1 MQELKDLVIAVVG
14 ATGAVGAEFLKIVE
28 QRHPQLYGLK
38 LLASSRSAG
47 QMLPVNGREFTVEET
62 TEDSFKGVDIAF
74 ISASTEASRHWAPL
88 AVAAGA
94 VVIDDSS
101 AFRMQEEVPLV
112 VPEVNGIDVTGHQG
126 IIAIPNCST
135 TPLVM
140 VAHPLRRVNPI
151 RRIIAD
157 TYQSVSGAGGAAVRE
172 LTEQTQA
179 LLKGHPVTPRQ
190 QPKQIGFN
198 VIPQIDSFLPNGYS
212 REEQKMMDES
222 RKILHAPEIKV
233 AATCVRVP
241 VFVSHSAAVHIE
253 FAEGM
258 QPAIAQAL
266 LMDMPGVRVLDNP
279 QQGEYPMPWD
289 VTGEDDVFV
298 GRIRRDE
305 SNHEGGR
312 REKWLSLWV
321 VSDNL
326 RKGAALNS
334 IQIAE
339 ELVARD
345 CLKPGATPRP
355 KFRVGEPES
364 WEERDFQQ
372 EWAYYRANIGDLLPQ
387 YADKHIA
394 IINRT
399 VVDVDDDRQALS
411 QRVRD
416 KYGNRSLIM
425 TRVTPGPQMIQNT
438 NIFLEKNFRAAAGSR
453 HKEVASV

>member
-14 ATGAVGAEFLKIVE
+14 ATGAVGAEFLKIIA

-38 LLASSRSAG
+38 LLASARSAG
-47 QMLPVNGREFTVEET
+47 QKLTVNGREFTVSET
-62 TEDSFKGVDIAF
+62 TEDAFKGVDLVF
-74 ISASTEASRHWAPL
+74 ISASTEASRHWAPR

-101 AFRMQEEVPLV
+101 AFRMQENVPLV
-112 VPEVNGIDVTGHQG
+112 VPEVNGRDVTWHQG

-135 TPLVM
+135 TPLTM
-140 VAHPLRRVNPI
+140 VAHPLHRVNPI

-157 TYQSVSGAGGAAVRE
+157 TYQSVSGAGGAAVQE
-172 LTEQTQA
+172 LKEQSQA
-179 LLKGHPVTPRQ
+179 LLQGHPVTPRH
-190 QPKQIGFN
+190 QPRQIGFN
-198 VIPQIDSFLPNGYS
+198 VIPQIDSFLPGGAT
-212 REEQKMMDES
+212 REEQKMVDES

-233 AATCVRVP
+233 LATCVRVP

-258 QPAIAQAL
+258 RPGIAHAL
-266 LMDMPGVRVLDNP
+266 LNDMPGVRVLDNP
-279 QQGEYPMPWD
+279 PQGEYPMPWD
-289 VTGEDDVFV
+289 VTGADDVFV

-305 SNHEGGR
+305 GNHERGI

-339 ELVARD
+339 ELLARD
-345 CLKPGATPRP
+345 CLKPGSPPRP

-364 WEERDFQQ
+364 LESCSRQEEYNYF
-372 EWAYYRANIGDLLPQ
+372 RANIDELLPDYEDQ
-387 YADKHIA
+387 FVA

-399 VVDVDDDRQALS
+399 IVDVDADERALTA
-411 QRVRD
+411 RLKG
-416 KYGNRSLIM
+416 KYESRNIFTS
-425 TRVTPGPQMIQNT
+425 RVTRGPRMMEYPGRFVHSYT
-438 NIFLEKNFRAAAGSR
+438 ELDFG
-453 HKEVASV
+453 V

>member
-14 ATGAVGAEFLKIVE
+14 ATGAVGAEFLKIIE

-38 LLASSRSAG
+38 LLASARSAG
-47 QMLPVNGREFTVEET
+47 QKLTVNGREFTVAET
-62 TEDSFKGVDIAF
+62 TEDAFKGVDLVF
-74 ISASTEASRHWAPL
+74 ISASTAASRHWAPR

-101 AFRMQEEVPLV
+101 AFRMQENVPLV
-112 VPEVNGIDVTGHQG
+112 VPEVNGRDVTWHQG

-135 TPLVM
+135 TPLTL
-140 VAHPLRRVNPI
+140 VAHPLHRVNPI

-157 TYQSVSGAGGAAVRE
+157 TYQSVSGAGGAAVQE
-172 LTEQTQA
+172 LKEQSQA
-179 LLKGHPVTPRQ
+179 LLQGHPVTPRH
-190 QPKQIGFN
+190 QPRQIGFN
-198 VIPQIDSFLPNGYS
+198 VIPQIDSFLPGGAT
-212 REEQKMMDES
+212 REEQKMVDES

-233 AATCVRVP
+233 LATCVRVP

-258 QPAIAQAL
+258 RPGIARAL
-266 LMDMPGVRVLDNP
+266 LADMPGVRVLDNP

-289 VTGEDDVFV
+289 VTGADDVFV

-305 SNHEGGR
+305 GNHEGGI

-339 ELVARD
+339 ELLARD
-345 CLKPGATPRP
+345 CLKPGSTPRP

-364 WEERDFQQ
+364 LESCGRQEEYNYF
-372 EWAYYRANIGDLLPQ
+372 RANIDELLPDYEDQ
-387 YADKHIA
+387 FVA

-399 VVDVDDDRQALS
+399 IVDADADEMVLTARL
-411 QRVRD
+411 RG
-416 KYGNRSLIM
+416 KYESRNILTS
-425 TRVTPGPQMIQNT
+425 RVTRGPRIMEYPGR
-438 NIFLEKNFRAAAGSR
+438 FLLSYTEMDFG
-453 HKEVASV
+453 V

>member
-14 ATGAVGAEFLKIVE
+14 ATGAVGAEFLKIIA

-38 LLASSRSAG
+38 LLASARSAG
-47 QMLPVNGREFTVEET
+47 QRLTVNGREFTVAET
-62 TEDSFKGVDIAF
+62 TEDAFKGVDLVF
-74 ISASTEASRHWAPL
+74 ISASTEASRHWAPR

-101 AFRMQEEVPLV
+101 AFRMQDNVPLV
-112 VPEVNGIDVTGHQG
+112 VPEVNGRDVTWHQG

-135 TPLVM
+135 TPLTL
-140 VAHPLRRVNPI
+140 VAHPLHRVNPI

-157 TYQSVSGAGGAAVRE
+157 TYQSVSGAGGAAVQE
-172 LTEQTQA
+172 LKEQSQA
-179 LLKGHPVTPRQ
+179 LLQGHPVTPRH
-190 QPKQIGFN
+190 QPRQIGFN
-198 VIPQIDSFLPNGYS
+198 VIPQIDSFLPSGAT
-212 REEQKMMDES
+212 REEQKMVDES

-233 AATCVRVP
+233 LATCVRVP

-258 QPAIAQAL
+258 RPGIARAL
-266 LMDMPGVRVLDNP
+266 LNDMPGVRVLDNP

-289 VTGEDDVFV
+289 VTGADDVFV

-305 SNHEGGR
+305 GNHEGGI

-339 ELVARD
+339 ELLARD
-345 CLKPGATPRP
+345 CLKPGSPPRP

-364 WEERDFQQ
+364 LESCGRQEEYNYF
-372 EWAYYRANIGDLLPQ
+372 RANIDELLPDYEGQ
-387 YADKHIA
+387 FVA
-394 IINRT
+394 IIDRT
-399 VVDVDDDRQALS
+399 IVDADADEMVLTARL
-411 QRVRD
+411 RG
-416 KYGNRSLIM
+416 KYESRNIFTS
-425 TRVTPGPQMIQNT
+425 RVTRGPRIMEYPGR
-438 NIFLEKNFRAAAGSR
+438 FLHSYTEMDFG
-453 HKEVASV
+453 V